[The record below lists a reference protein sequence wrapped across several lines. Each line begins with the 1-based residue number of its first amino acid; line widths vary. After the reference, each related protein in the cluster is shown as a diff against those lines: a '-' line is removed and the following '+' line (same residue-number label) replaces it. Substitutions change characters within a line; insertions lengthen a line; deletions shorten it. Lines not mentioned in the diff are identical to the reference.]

1 MKQLQQ
7 ILKYNFNNENLLVK
21 ALTHG
26 SVNPDISANYERLE
40 FLGDRVLGEAVA
52 HLLYNIF
59 PNEPEGNLSQRFVR
73 LVRKETVSEV
83 ALSLNLNDFMKVAN
97 NELRDNVNVLCDVCE
112 AVIGAIYIDGG
123 SVAAIEFVNNHWRE
137 LIDKNVAPPKDAKSR
152 LQEVAHVKGYGIPQ
166 YKIIGREGNEHE
178 PIFEVEVS
186 LGLGKN
192 VTAKG
197 RSKKMAEMAAA
208 TAMLEKIN

>member
-1 MKQLQQ
+1 MEQLQQ
-7 ILKYNFNNENLLVK
+7 ILKYRFKHVDLLCK

-26 SVNPDISANYERLE
+26 SVNSDVSANYERLE

-59 PNEPEGNLSQRFVR
+59 PKEPEGNLSQRFVR
-73 LVRKETVSEV
+73 LVRKETVAEV
-83 ALSLNLNDFMKVAN
+83 ALTLKLNEFIKVAN
-97 NELRDNVNVLCDVCE
+97 DELRNNVNVLCDVCE

-123 SVAAIEFVNNHWRE
+123 SSAAIEFVNNHWRE
-137 LIDKNVAPPKDAKSR
+137 LIDKNMAPPKDAKSR
-152 LQEVAHVKGYGIPQ
+152 LQEVAHVKGFGVPQ

-186 LGLGKN
+186 LGADKC

-197 RSKKMAEMAAA
+197 KNKKMAEMAAA
-208 TAMLEKIN
+208 ESMLEKIN

>member
-1 MKQLQQ
+1 MEQLQQ
-7 ILKYNFNNENLLVK
+7 ILKYQFSDVKLLCN

-26 SVNPDISANYERLE
+26 SVNPDVSENYERLE

-59 PNEPEGNLSQRFVR
+59 PFEPEGNLSQRFVR
-73 LVRKETVSEV
+73 LVRKETVAEV
-83 ALSLNLNDFMKVAN
+83 ALSLKLNEFIKVAN
-97 NELRDNVNVLCDVCE
+97 DELRNNVNVLCDVCE

-123 SVAAIEFVNNHWRE
+123 SKASIEFVNNHWRE
-137 LIDKNVAPPKDAKSR
+137 LIDKNVAPPKDAKSK
-152 LQEVAHVKGYGIPQ
+152 LQEVAHVKGFGAPQ
-166 YKIIGREGNEHE
+166 YKVIGREGNEHE

-186 LGLGKN
+186 LGVGKS

-208 TAMLEKIN
+208 EAMLEKIN

>member
-7 ILKYNFNNENLLVK
+7 ILKYQFVDETLLNK

-26 SVNPDISANYERLE
+26 SICSDVLDNYERLE

-52 HLLYNIF
+52 HLLYNFF

-73 LVRKETVSEV
+73 LVRKETVAEV
-83 ALSLNLNDFMKVAN
+83 ALSLKLDVFIKVAN
-97 NELRDNVNVLCDVCE
+97 DELRENVNVLCDVCE

-123 SVAAIEFVNNHWRE
+123 SKAAIEFVNNHWRE
-137 LIDKNVAPPKDAKSR
+137 LIDKNVAPPKDAKSK
-152 LQEVAHVKGYGIPQ
+152 LQEVAHVKGYGVPQ
-166 YKIIGREGNEHE
+166 YKIVGREGSEHE

-186 LGLGKN
+186 LGVGKSI
-192 VTAKG
+192 TAKG
-197 RSKKMAEMAAA
+197 KNKKLAEMAAA
-208 TAMLEKIN
+208 EAMLEKIS

>member
-1 MKQLQQ
+1 MKELQQ
-7 ILKYNFNNENLLVK
+7 ILKYQFNDEELLRK

-26 SVNPDISANYERLE
+26 SVNSDVLANYERLE

-83 ALSLNLNDFMKVAN
+83 ALSLKLNEFIKVAN
-97 NELRDNVNVLCDVCE
+97 DELRNNVNVLCDVCE

-123 SVAAIEFVNNHWRE
+123 SSAAIDFVNNHWRE

-152 LQEVAHVKGYGIPQ
+152 LQEVAHVKGFGAPQ
-166 YKIIGREGNEHE
+166 YKVVGREGNEHE

-186 LGLGKN
+186 LGVGKS

-197 RSKKMAEMAAA
+197 KNKKMAEMAAA
-208 TAMLEKIN
+208 EAMLEKIN

>member
-1 MKQLQQ
+1 MEQLQQ
-7 ILKYNFNNENLLVK
+7 ILKYQFSNKALLCK

-26 SVNPDISANYERLE
+26 SVNSDVAANYERLE

-83 ALSLNLNDFMKVAN
+83 ALTLKLNEFMKVAN
-97 NELRDNVNVLCDVCE
+97 DELRDNVNVLCDVCE

-123 SVAAIEFVNNHWRE
+123 SSAAINFVNNHWRE
-137 LIDKNVAPPKDAKSR
+137 LIDKNVEPPKDAKSK
-152 LQEVAHVKGYGIPQ
+152 LQEIAHVKGFGVPQ

-178 PIFEVEVS
+178 PVFEVEVS
-186 LGLGKN
+186 LGVGKSIS
-192 VTAKG
+192 AKG

>member
-152 LQEVAHVKGYGIPQ
+152 LQEVAHVKGYGSPQ

>member
-1 MKQLQQ
+1 MKELQQ
-7 ILKYNFNNENLLVK
+7 ILRYQFKDVELLCK

-26 SVNPDISANYERLE
+26 SVNPDVLANYERLE

-59 PNEPEGNLSQRFVR
+59 PKEPEGNLSQRFVR

-83 ALSLNLNDFMKVAN
+83 ALSLRLNEFMQVAN
-97 NELRDNVNVLCDVCE
+97 SELRNNVNVLCDVCE

-123 SVAAIEFVNNHWRE
+123 SSAAIDFVNNHWRE
-137 LIDKNVAPPKDAKSR
+137 LVDKNVAPPKDAKSR
-152 LQEVAHVKGYGIPQ
+152 LQEVAHVKGYGAPQ
-166 YKIIGREGNEHE
+166 YKIVGREGNEHE

-186 LGLGKN
+186 LGVGKSVRAKGKN
-192 VTAKG
+192 
-197 RSKKMAEMAAA
+197 KKMAEMAAA
-208 TAMLEKIN
+208 EAMLEKIN